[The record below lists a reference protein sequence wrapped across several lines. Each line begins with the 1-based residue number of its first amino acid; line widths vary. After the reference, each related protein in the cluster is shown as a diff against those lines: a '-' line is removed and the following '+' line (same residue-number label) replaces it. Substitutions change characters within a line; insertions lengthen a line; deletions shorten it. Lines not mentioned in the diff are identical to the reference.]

1 MHHFLL
7 SLADGLL
14 AHLDWLLFGIFLLL
28 ACLAPRLGHRWF
40 SAAERVGARFA
51 ERKGLA
57 IAVLAF
63 VAIAAR
69 IGLLARDIDPVPAP
83 LYHDEFS
90 YLLAADT
97 FAHGRLTNPPHPLPI
112 FFETFHVLQRPTY
125 MSKFP
130 PAQGAVLALGQVLGH
145 PWIGV
150 VLSVGGMCAAILW
163 MLQGWLPARW
173 ALLGGVLVL
182 LRIGLFNDW
191 VDSYWGGAAAAIGG
205 ALVVGALPRILR
217 RQRPRD
223 ALLMGLGAAILA
235 NSRPLEGLV
244 LFATVVVALILW
256 FFGRRVV
263 FTGRGGHVGRRL
275 VPACGRGIALRRV
288 VVPLGAVLL
297 LAASFIA
304 YYNWRG
310 THDPLRFPYAVY
322 EQTYDTSPLF
332 LWQSARPLLKYNNP
346 QFDAFYNVWA
356 PAQFSDF
363 LDDGWINIRDK
374 ITEFIGF
381 FAGKE
386 LFVALLALPWVLR
399 DRRVKFLRWQFLVCA
414 LGLLLAVWFW
424 PHYAAPLAA
433 TTTALLIQGLRHVR
447 QWRIRGWPVG
457 LGLSRA
463 VVLLTFAL
471 VLLQVVQ
478 SAPNPFA
485 ADSGWDALAE
495 RGRYAAELAA
505 KPGLHLVIVRY
516 SLDHNPH
523 IEWVYDGADLD
534 HAKVIWARE
543 IPGVDMRPLLD
554 YYRDRQVWLL
564 EPDAAPPLEFAP
576 YSLPA
581 AGLSSSGPH

>member
-14 AHLDWLLFGIFLLL
+14 AHLDWLLFGVLLLL
-28 ACLAPRLGHRWF
+28 ACMAPRLGHRWF

-51 ERKGLA
+51 ERKSLA

-69 IGLLARDIDPVPAP
+69 VSLLAWDTDPVPTP

-97 FAHGRLTNPPHPLPI
+97 FTHGRLTNPPHPLPI

-150 VLSVGGMCAAILW
+150 VLSVGAMCAAILW

-223 ALLMGLGAAILA
+223 ALMMGLGAAILA

-263 FTGRGGHVGRRL
+263 STGPSGFVGRRL
-275 VPACGRGIALRRV
+275 ATACGRGIALRRV
-288 VVPLGAVLL
+288 VVPFGAVLF

-310 THDPLRFPYAVY
+310 THNPLRFPYAVY

-332 LWQSARPLLKYNNP
+332 LWQSARPPLKYNNP

-374 ITEFIGF
+374 IAEFIGF

-386 LFVALLALPWVLR
+386 LLVALLALPWMLR
-399 DRRVKFLRWQFLVCA
+399 DRRVRFLRWQFLVCG
-414 LGLLLAVWFW
+414 LGLLSAVWFW

-447 QWRIRGWPVG
+447 QWRVRGWPVG

-463 VVLLTFAL
+463 VVLLTFTL

-495 RGRYAAELAA
+495 RGRYVAELAA

-523 IEWVYDGADLD
+523 IEWVYNGADLD
-534 HAKVIWARE
+534 RAKVVWARE

-554 YYRDRQVWLL
+554 YYHDRQIWLL
-564 EPDAAPPLEFAP
+564 EPDAAPPLEFTP